1 MSEKKQKFPGQFIGP
16 SYTGRVGRMDCSR
29 TVNMYLEVNALGTGK
44 SDEKAVLIGMPG
56 LELYASVGNGPIR
69 ATYTTKD
76 NTQMYV
82 VSGSSVFRLDITST
96 AKPTVEP
103 TRIGQI
109 RTDSGSVSIA
119 DNGKQ
124 VLFVDGKYGYYTTI
138 SSVIAAATI
147 TNIDDP
153 NFYPASSV
161 YFQDGYFILNQV
173 GTAYYFISDLYS
185 IDFLPLNTANKSGSS
200 DLIKAIICNNREL
213 FLLGNS
219 TIEVWWDSGLSGST
233 PFSRQDGKFSQIGC
247 LAPATVVPLF
257 NTFMWL
263 GQSPDGGAIVYQ
275 MQSSVPVRVSNHALE
290 YAIQH
295 ADNLQNAT
303 AYSWQTEG
311 HYFYVLNIGGDKT
324 WTFDLSTGQ
333 WTEQQSNIKGVTAR
347 HIVETHCM
355 FNSTHIV
362 GDYQNGNLYFYD
374 HDVYTDNGYPIYK
387 MRQTPHVANNLNR
400 IFYKLL
406 EIDFT
411 PGTALLN
418 GTINEIDPR
427 VILEI
432 SNDGGTTWSNPIV
445 AQIGRTGNTLKR
457 ARWQRLGSSR
467 DRVFRVSCSDPI
479 RFNLLSCFLDL
490 EEGTS

>member
-1 MSEKKQKFPGQFIGP
+1 
-16 SYTGRVGRMDCSR
+16 MDCER

-44 SDEKAVLIGMPG
+44 SEEKSVLIGMPG
-56 LELYASVGNGPIR
+56 LELYATCGDGPIR

-76 NTQMYV
+76 NKQLFI
-82 VSGSSVFRLDITST
+82 VSGPQVYRLEITAT
-96 AKPTVEP
+96 TKPITTP
-103 TRIGQI
+103 TLIGVLESE
-109 RTDSGSVSIA
+109 TGPVSIA
-119 DNGKQ
+119 DNGIQ
-124 VLFVDGKYGYYTTI
+124 VLMVDGENGYYVTMATPT
-138 SSVIAAATI
+138 SVTKIV
-147 TNIDDP
+147 DP

-185 IDFLPLNTANKSGSS
+185 IDFLPLNTANKAGSS
-200 DLIKAIICNNREL
+200 DILKAIISNNREL

-219 TIEVWWDSGLSGST
+219 TIEVWWDSGQSGST
-233 PFSRQDGKFSQIGC
+233 PFSRQDGKFCQIGC

-275 MQSSVPVRVSNHALE
+275 MQASVPIRVSNHALE

-295 ADNLQNAT
+295 ADNLENAT

-311 HYFYVLNIGGDKT
+311 HYFYVLNIGNDKT
-324 WTFDLSTGQ
+324 WVYDLATSQ
-333 WTEQQSNIKGVTAR
+333 WVEQQSNIDGITGR
-347 HIVETHCM
+347 HLAETHCM

-362 GDYQNGNLYFYD
+362 GDYRNGNLYYYD

-387 MRQTPHVANNLNR
+387 MRQAPHVAHNLNR

-406 EIDFT
+406 EVDFT
-411 PGTALLN
+411 PGTAQIT
-418 GTINEIDPR
+418 GEINATDPR
-427 VILEI
+427 IILEI
-432 SNDGGTTWSNPIV
+432 SNDGGNTWSNPII
-445 AQIGRTGNTLKR
+445 AQIGKTGTYLKR

-467 DRVFRVSCSDPI
+467 DRVFRVSCDDPI
-479 RFNLLSCFLDL
+479 RFDLLSCFLDL
-490 EEGTS
+490 EEGQS